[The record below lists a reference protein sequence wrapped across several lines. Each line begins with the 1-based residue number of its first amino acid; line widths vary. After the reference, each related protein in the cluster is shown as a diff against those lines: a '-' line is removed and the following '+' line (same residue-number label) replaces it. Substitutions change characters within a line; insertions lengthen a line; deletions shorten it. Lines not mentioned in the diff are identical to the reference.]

1 MVWERVVVQPIQK
14 KPRLGCVSDRLL
26 GTAAEVLVLGSPAKV
41 VKSRTG
47 EELERN
53 RVNAAHYV
61 RLSKMYLGL
70 DRPSTNLFYVDERA
84 H

>member
-1 MVWERVVVQPIQK
+1 M
-14 KPRLGCVSDRLL
+14 
-26 GTAAEVLVLGSPAKV
+26 LGSPAKV
-41 VKSRTG
+41 VRSRTG

-70 DRPSTNLFYVDERA
+70 DRPATNLFYVDERA